1 MKRNIQMKSP
11 EDTVWNLETL
21 THFFSSS
28 VVGVRFKVAIL
39 LGFPRR
45 RTYLQPSLWRC
56 IDSYLSVDLTYVFDV
71 HFMIDYHTHGF
82 QTYISV
88 KMRRIVTAPYHH
100 ENDDNSDNVISLKS
114 CARLHQYAN
123 IFLIPKQFSAVTQV
137 HDNEPYSVLLTN
149 LVSSLASRLSTENV
163 TCAIRSKHVRF

>member
-1 MKRNIQMKSP
+1 MKSP
-11 EDTVWNLETL
+11 EDTVWNLGTL

-39 LGFPRR
+39 LGFPRS
-45 RTYLQPSLWRC
+45 RTNLQPSLRRC
-56 IDSYLSVDLTYVFDV
+56 IDCYLSVDLTSVFDA
-71 HFMIDYHTHGF
+71 HLIIDYHTHGF

-88 KMRRIVTAPYHH
+88 KMRRIVTVSYHH
-100 ENDDNSDNVISLKS
+100 ENDGNSDTKILLKS
-114 CARLHQYAN
+114 CSRLYQYAN
-123 IFLIPKQFSAVTQV
+123 MFLIPKQFSAVTKI

-149 LVSSLASRLSTENV
+149 LVSSLASRLSTENM